1 MNISVQNL
9 CVKLTHLIYADNIN
23 FVSFDHYKPG
33 HSMIA
38 N

>member
-9 CVKLTHLIYADNIN
+9 IVNFSGLIYAGNIN
-23 FVSFDHYKPG
+23 FLSFDHYKPG